1 MILIIPT
8 DQLSEAEKLAQA
20 TVEEAETLKLRIA
33 GLEERLEVCPASS
46 TPLILPPSSSST
58 LNVSSSTSS
67 SSSNSSSSS
76 QERVEEDSPSS
87 PHRGLQHNP
96 ESVTNE
102 HPISTSAAVTEVLK
116 IGVNILGSQDEALI
130 IGDVH
135 SEGDVTELREKLR
148 KLQRELSE
156 TRRECSDLK
165 EKEKVTV
172 KELEGGDKTRRR
184 RKDEADGKQQQQEM
198 DGLVTPISEVRS
210 GNLVLMYI
218 LYFPKVFLISN

>member
-1 MILIIPT
+1 MHFVVSALKIPT
-8 DQLSEAEKLAQA
+8 DQLSEAEQLAQA
-20 TVEEAETLKLRIA
+20 TVEEAEVLKRRIA

-67 SSSNSSSSS
+67 SSNSSSSS

-87 PHRGLQHNP
+87 PHRGLQQNP

-102 HPISTSAAVTEVLK
+102 LPVTEVLK
-116 IGVNILGSQDEALI
+116 MGVNILGSQDEALI
-130 IGDVH
+130 ISDVN
-135 SEGDVTELREKLR
+135 SEGEVTELREKLR

-156 TRRECSDLK
+156 TRKDLK
-165 EKEKVTV
+165 EKEV
-172 KELEGGDKTRRR
+172 EGSSKIWR
-184 RKDEADGKQQQQEM
+184 RKTDEADGKQQEM

-210 GNLVLMYI
+210 VHRLFDVVI
-218 LYFPKVFLISN
+218 LKL